1 MSKDKFAVI
10 KTGGKQYLITEGQ
23 TIEIEKLAGE
33 TGDKV
38 EFDEILMLQ
47 NGKLEMGQPMVE
59 GAKVDGKILKQFKD
73 DKKVVFKYKNKTRQ
87 AKLKGHRQNLTEVEI
102 TKISA
107 GK

>member
-23 TIEIEKLAGE
+23 TVEIEKLAGE

-38 EFDEILMLQ
+38 EFAEVLMLQ
-47 NGKLEMGQPMVE
+47 NGKLEIGQPMVD

-87 AKLKGHRQNLTEVEI
+87 TKLRGHRQNLTEVEI

-107 GK
+107 K

>member
-10 KTGGKQYLITEGQ
+10 KTGGKQYLVTEGQ
-23 TIEIEKLAGE
+23 TVEIEKLAGE

-38 EFDEILMLQ
+38 EFEEVLMLQ
-47 NGKLEMGQPMVE
+47 NGKLEIGQPIVD
-59 GAKVDGKILKQFKD
+59 GAKVEGKVLKQFKD

-107 GK
+107 K

>member
-10 KTGGKQYLITEGQ
+10 KTGGKQYLVTEGQ
-23 TIEIEKLAGE
+23 TVEIEKLAGE

-38 EFDEILMLQ
+38 EFAEVLMLQ
-47 NGKLEMGQPMVE
+47 NGKLEIGQPIVN

-73 DKKVVFKYKNKTRQ
+73 EKKVVFKFKNKTRQ
-87 AKLKGHRQNLTEVEI
+87 TKLRGHRQNLTEVEI

-107 GK
+107 K

>member
-10 KTGGKQYLITEGQ
+10 KTGGKQYLVIEGQ

-38 EFDEILMLQ
+38 EFAEVLMLQ
-47 NGKLEMGQPMVE
+47 NGKLEIGQPMVD

-107 GK
+107 K

>member
-10 KTGGKQYLITEGQ
+10 KTGGKQYLVTEGQ
-23 TIEIEKLAGE
+23 TVEIEKLAGE

-47 NGKLEMGQPMVE
+47 NGKLEIGQPMVA

-73 DKKVVFKYKNKTRQ
+73 DKKVVFRYKNKTRQ

-107 GK
+107 R

>member
-10 KTGGKQYLITEGQ
+10 KTGGKQYLVTEGQ

-38 EFDEILMLQ
+38 EFAEVLMLQ
-47 NGKLEMGQPMVE
+47 NGKLEIGQPMVDE
-59 GAKVDGKILKQFKD
+59 AKVDGKILKQFKD
-73 DKKVVFKYKNKTRQ
+73 DKKIVFKYKNKTRQ

-107 GK
+107 K

>member
-10 KTGGKQYLITEGQ
+10 KTGGKQYLVTEGQ

-38 EFDEILMLQ
+38 EFAEVLMLQ
-47 NGKLEMGQPMVE
+47 NGKLEIGQPMVDE
-59 GAKVDGKILKQFKD
+59 AKVDGKILKQFKD

-107 GK
+107 K